1 MHADFLL
8 LSGVAIVNEA
18 MLTGESAPEQKEPAT
33 GVQGNIYSYSRDYSV
48 LRILPSGQASSSHFI
63 RRNRRGPGKTDRF
76 VDKSNRSRGSNR
88 VFNRKR

>member
-33 GVQGNIYSYSRDYSV
+33 GVQGNISV
-48 LRILPSGQASSSHFI
+48 LLQL
-63 RRNRRGPGKTDRF
+63 
-76 VDKSNRSRGSNR
+76 
-88 VFNRKR
+88 